1 MDNEYIEEINESMR
15 HEVVKKES
23 PPKKKKN
30 TGAKKQKAQE
40 KSPIEEEG
48 VVDLGES

>member
-1 MDNEYIEEINESMR
+1 MR
-15 HEVVKKES
+15 HEVIKKES

-30 TGAKKQKAQE
+30 TGAKKQNNKVPE
-40 KSPIEEEG
+40 SKDMEEEG